1 MHTCL
6 EYDIENKLD
15 FILFQEPWVHEDNT
29 TTISHAAFYC
39 IMPDCQDIRPRV
51 MIFAR
56 KQSRYQFCL
65 RSDLCSDRDL
75 LIIDITDK
83 TGSFS
88 ETIQLL
94 NIYNERSI
102 EENGPE
108 RTIERYLHK
117 IEPHEYT
124 IICGDMNA
132 HHSWWNSRISNPKRA
147 TELVKWLEKYDFE
160 LLNKPDQM
168 IFYRVDRSSVI
179 NLTFATRKLNEIF
192 IN

>member
-1 MHTCL
+1 
-6 EYDIENKLD
+6 
-15 FILFQEPWVHEDNT
+15 
-29 TTISHAAFYC
+29 
-39 IMPDCQDIRPRV
+39 

-65 RSDLCSDRDL
+65 RSDLCSDSDL

-83 TGSFS
+83 TGSFL

-94 NIYNERSI
+94 NIYNERSL
-102 EENGPE
+102 EENSFE
-108 RTIERYLHK
+108 RTIERCLHK
-117 IEPHEYT
+117 IEPHMYT

-160 LLNKPDQM
+160 LLN
-168 IFYRVDRSSVI
+168 
-179 NLTFATRKLNEIF
+179 
-192 IN
+192 